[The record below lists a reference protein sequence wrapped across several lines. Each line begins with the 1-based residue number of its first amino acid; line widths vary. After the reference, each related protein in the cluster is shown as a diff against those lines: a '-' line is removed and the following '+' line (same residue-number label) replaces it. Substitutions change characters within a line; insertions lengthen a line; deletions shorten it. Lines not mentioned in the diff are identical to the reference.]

1 MNPDYV
7 KAVATVY
14 NEMLDEIAR
23 DTLPDLTRQELV
35 RSLTGGGS
43 RATGDAV
50 LARLSP
56 ATRQALLRDALRR
69 FIEGEIADLEDRG
82 IVGYRPQ

>member
-1 MNPDYV
+1 VNPDYV

-43 RATGDAV
+43 GATGDAV